1 MLQNYKFINR
11 KQNQTTSKTN
21 QQLFPIFATSKK
33 YNKKSMTKVSDRL
46 NRLAESATLAMARMS
61 RELKAKGHDVIALS
75 LGEPDFDTPDF
86 IKEAAKK
93 AIDNNYSHYTP
104 VPGLPELRNA
114 IVTKFKRDN
123 NLEFTADQIVTST
136 GAKQSLA
143 NVCLSLL
150 NPGDEVLLPC
160 PYWVSYAE
168 IIKLAEGVPVEV
180 PSSIDSDF
188 KVTPEELE
196 AAITPNTKLLMF
208 SSPCNPSGTVYTK
221 DELEAIAKML
231 EKYPN
236 IYVVADEI
244 YEHINFT
251 EGHFSMGTIPSMKER
266 TVTVNGVSKGYAMTG
281 WRVGFIGA
289 PLWIAKACN
298 KIQGQI
304 TSATC
309 AIAQKAAETA
319 MLANPKEVTA
329 DMKATFLKRRDMI
342 LNELNN
348 IEGIK
353 CNIPQGAFYV
363 FPDVSYYFGKSDGTT
378 NINNA
383 NDFCMYLLN
392 SCYVAFVAGDAFGNP
407 ECVRISYA
415 AADDKLMEAMG
426 RIKNQLAKLS

>member
-1 MLQNYKFINR
+1 M
-11 KQNQTTSKTN
+11 
-21 QQLFPIFATSKK
+21 
-33 YNKKSMTKVSDRL
+33 
-46 NRLAESATLAMARMS
+46 
-61 RELKAKGHDVIALS
+61 
-75 LGEPDFDTPDF
+75 
-86 IKEAAKK
+86 
-93 AIDNNYSHYTP
+93 
-104 VPGLPELRNA
+104 
-114 IVTKFKRDN
+114 
-123 NLEFTADQIVTST
+123 
-136 GAKQSLA
+136 
-143 NVCLSLL
+143 
-150 NPGDEVLLPC
+150 
-160 PYWVSYAE
+160 
-168 IIKLAEGVPVEV
+168 

-221 DELEAIAKML
+221 QELEAIAKML
-231 EKYPN
+231 EKYPD
-236 IYVVADEI
+236 IYVIADEI

-251 EGHFSMGTIPSMKER
+251 EGHFSIGTIASMKDR

-329 DMKATFLKRRDMI
+329 DMKATFLKRRDKI
-342 LNELNN
+342 LNELNT

-353 CNIPQGAFYV
+353 CNIPQGACYV
-363 FPDVSYYFGKSDGTT
+363 FPDVSHYFGKSDGNTT
-378 NINNA
+378 INNA

-392 SCYVAFVAGDAFGNP
+392 NCHVAFVAGDAFGNA

-426 RIKNQLAKLS
+426 RIKQQLAKLS